1 MPSLN
6 KVTIIGHLGRDPEV
20 RTFQN
25 GGQVCNFSVATSEKW
40 KDKASGE
47 MKQETEWHT
56 VSVFNERIIKFAERL
71 KKGSTVY
78 VEGQLK
84 TRKYTGKD
92 GTEKYATE
100 IVLKQYRGELLDFT
114 PRSAEPSPTPA
125 QTAHSA
131 AKADGYAYDSRNMDA
146 DEIPF

>member
-47 MKQETEWHT
+47 MKEATEWHNIC
-56 VSVFNERIIKFAERL
+56 VFNERLIKFAERL

-78 VEGQLK
+78 IEGQLQ

-92 GTEKYATE
+92 GSEKYTTE
-100 IVLKQYRGELLDFT
+100 VVLKQYRGELLDFT
-114 PRSAEPSPTPA
+114 PRSATPETPEQAKQSAPS
-125 QTAHSA
+125 
-131 AKADGYAYDSRNMDA
+131 YDSRNMD
-146 DEIPF
+146 DSEIPF